1 MTSLAGERSCL
12 KLTPHANAALWQPI
26 QLKDSAASTSNEEEG
41 MKTNPGEGVVD
52 GADSAERIHR
62 NQPSQSQTG
71 DSYRKSFEIRLDEI
85 DFNGHLHNT
94 KYLEY
99 CSHTRYCQL
108 VEQGWDLRR
117 MGEYGI
123 GAVSLAD
130 DIHYRREVQLG
141 DLITVTYQVTGYSA
155 DGKRWRSRTQ
165 MLRPDG
171 AVAATVTTNGA
182 WFGLRS
188 RRIEAPRP
196 ELVAATDSIKSED
209 FAVLESLHTA
219 AVTPA
224 LPPPD

>member
-1 MTSLAGERSCL
+1 
-12 KLTPHANAALWQPI
+12 
-26 QLKDSAASTSNEEEG
+26 
-41 MKTNPGEGVVD
+41 MKTNPGDGVVD

-62 NQPSQSQTG
+62 NQPSQRQTG

-117 MGEYGI
+117 MGEHGI

-165 MLRPDG
+165 MARPDG

-188 RRIEAPRP
+188 RRIEAPPP